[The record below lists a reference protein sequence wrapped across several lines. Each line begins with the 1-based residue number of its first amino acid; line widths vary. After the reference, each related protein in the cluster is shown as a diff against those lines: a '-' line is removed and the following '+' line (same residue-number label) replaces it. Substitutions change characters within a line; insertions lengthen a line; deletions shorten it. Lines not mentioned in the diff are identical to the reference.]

1 MTTVLIIDDELDMR
15 NLIEVMLLKSNF
27 RTLTAE
33 NGQQAYEILTNEEV
47 DLILLDVMMPAE
59 DGFQV
64 CTKIR
69 FTSDVP
75 IIFLTARDAN
85 EDKVKGLTIGG
96 DDYIIKPFTAS
107 ELVARIQAVLRRTG
121 RLVYEVE
128 QKFLTRG
135 CIKLD
140 EVSRKVMVN
149 DVNVPLTLKEYEL
162 LYLFMQ
168 NPDNVYSREQL
179 LERIWDINYSGGT
192 RTVDT
197 HIKTLRLKLGKQSKE
212 ASEYIQTVW
221 GIGYRFEKLK

>member
-162 LYLFMQ
+162 LHLFMQ